1 MRNIKLTIEFDGTR
15 YKGWQKQKEVAT
27 VQGTIEKAIK
37 KITKEEEIELH
48 GSSRTDAGVHAKGMV
63 ASFLTKSRVP
73 AEKFREAINTKLP
86 DDIAIIKSEEVDE
99 NFHARFSSKGKMYS
113 YTIVNRVEKVALMR
127 NYSYQV
133 KDELDLQKMKEA
145 CKYIV
150 GKHDFNAFKSAGST
164 VKTSIRTV
172 HKIDIIKKD
181 DIIKIYVSGDGFLY
195 NMVRIIVGT
204 LLEVGKNKIKP
215 EDVKSIL
222 DSKDRR
228 NAGPCV
234 PPNGL
239 VLEKVFY
246 SEEEY
251 SYL

>member
-15 YKGWQKQKEVAT
+15 YKGWQKQKDVAT
-27 VQGTIEKAIK
+27 VQGAIEKAIK

-48 GSSRTDAGVHAKGMV
+48 GSSRTDAGVHAKAMA
-63 ASFLTKSRVP
+63 ASFLTNSRVP
-73 AEKFREAINTKLP
+73 AERFREAINTKLP
-86 DDIAIIKSEEVDE
+86 DDIAIIKSEEIDE

-113 YTIVNRVEKVALMR
+113 YTIVNREEKVALMR
-127 NYSYQV
+127 NYSYAV
-133 KDELDLQKMKEA
+133 KDKLDLQKMKEA
-145 CKYIV
+145 CKYII
-150 GKHDFNAFKSAGST
+150 GEHDFNAFKSAGST
-164 VKTSIRTV
+164 VKTSVRTV
-172 HKIDIIKKD
+172 HNIEIIKKD

-215 EDVKSIL
+215 EEVKSIIE
-222 DSKDRR
+222 SKDRR

-246 SEEEY
+246 
-251 SYL
+251 

>member
-1 MRNIKLTIEFDGTR
+1 
-15 YKGWQKQKEVAT
+15 
-27 VQGTIEKAIK
+27 
-37 KITKEEEIELH
+37 
-48 GSSRTDAGVHAKGMV
+48 
-63 ASFLTKSRVP
+63 
-73 AEKFREAINTKLP
+73 
-86 DDIAIIKSEEVDE
+86 
-99 NFHARFSSKGKMYS
+99 
-113 YTIVNRVEKVALMR
+113 
-127 NYSYQV
+127 
-133 KDELDLQKMKEA
+133 
-145 CKYIV
+145 
-150 GKHDFNAFKSAGST
+150 
-164 VKTSIRTV
+164 
-172 HKIDIIKKD
+172 
-181 DIIKIYVSGDGFLY
+181 
-195 NMVRIIVGT
+195 MVRIIVGT

>member
-1 MRNIKLTIEFDGTR
+1 MRILIDGDGCPVVDLTIKISRKFNIEVIIMCDTSHIFNKDGAKTMVFP
-15 YKGWQKQKEVAT
+15 KGADSVDFA
-27 VQGTIEKAIK
+27 
-37 KITKEEEIELH
+37 L
-48 GSSRTDAGVHAKGMV
+48 
-63 ASFLTKSRVP
+63 
-73 AEKFREAINTKLP
+73 IN
-86 DDIAIIKSEEVDE
+86 
-99 NFHARFSSKGKMYS
+99 
-113 YTIVNRVEKVALMR
+113 
-127 NYSYQV
+127 
-133 KDELDLQKMKEA
+133 
-145 CKYIV
+145 
-150 GKHDFNAFKSAGST
+150 
-164 VKTSIRTV
+164 
-172 HKIDIIKKD
+172 IIKKD